1 MTNLRRFFIEDIT
14 PESREAVIKGAEF
27 IHLKRVLR
35 LRTNDKVSIFNGKG
49 LELSGEIS
57 SIDGSS
63 ARITIKGVI
72 DNKNESFF
80 KITLIQGLIKGDKP
94 ERIIQKAVELGVA
107 ELIFFASAR
116 SVPDIAAGKDDA
128 RLGRWTKVA
137 IGAAKQSKRPLV
149 PDIKLCRNLKLA
161 LESAA
166 KGSLKLLLSKDAE
179 TQDLR
184 AILRKNTGILAVS
197 AVVGPEGGL
206 TPEEEGIA
214 LGLGFAPISLG
225 PRTLRAETAALS
237 IITLLQYELGD
248 AN

>member
-1 MTNLRRFFIEDIT
+1 M
-14 PESREAVIKGAEF
+14 
-27 IHLKRVLR
+27 
-35 LRTNDKVSIFNGKG
+35 
-49 LELSGEIS
+49 
-57 SIDGSS
+57 
-63 ARITIKGVI
+63 
-72 DNKNESFF
+72 
-80 KITLIQGLIKGDKP
+80 
-94 ERIIQKAVELGVA
+94 
-107 ELIFFASAR
+107 
-116 SVPDIAAGKDDA
+116 PDIAAGKDDA

-137 IGAAKQSKRPLV
+137 ISAAKQSKRPLV

-166 KGSLKLLLSKDAE
+166 KGSFKLLLSKDAE

-248 AN
+248 VN